1 MALFMKKKNMSRKK
15 VQTMFEHDYEFG
27 REDDERIDEEP
38 DVIGRCE
45 ECGELIYEDNY
56 DAYVSESGDY
66 FCDLEC
72 LLNYYHI
79 RRADDCL

>member
-1 MALFMKKKNMSRKK
+1 
-15 VQTMFEHDYEFG
+15 MFEHDYEFG
-27 REDDERIDEEP
+27 REDDERIDEEL

-79 RRADDCL
+79 RRVDDCL